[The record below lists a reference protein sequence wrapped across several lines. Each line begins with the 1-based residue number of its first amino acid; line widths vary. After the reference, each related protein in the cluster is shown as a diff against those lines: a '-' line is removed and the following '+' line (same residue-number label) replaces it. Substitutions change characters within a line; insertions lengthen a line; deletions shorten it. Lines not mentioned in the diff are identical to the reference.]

1 MAIDEGLEVEV
12 TEEVEVAYYE
22 YEPEAEGGE
31 GGEGGEVTVEEEG
44 SGAEEEV
51 VYYEEPEALAEPTRK

>member
-22 YEPEAEGGE
+22 YEPEAE